1 MKSLGRLHVVIG
13 ICLLVASS
21 LFAAELPAGAGANWT
36 IESYVYNATKPID
49 FRLTNCTIGTAE
61 YHLVPG
67 GVVRAVADL
76 CGSGLGV
83 VPAPADAES
92 LSQLI
97 FDDGVT
103 HTSYPVPALERGT
116 SFGPVAPI
124 RVDAQFGTYLT
135 VYSDQ
140 AQTLTWTVY
149 GPDGSEVGRGD
160 AAASKGWSQ
169 SAIAVKVRSGSL
181 RVVAGCPA
189 FGICPAYPFL
199 GFVAVTDVRGGNAI
213 VTPLR

>member
-1 MKSLGRLHVVIG
+1 MKSLGRLFVVTG
-13 ICLLVASS
+13 ICLLIAST

-36 IESYVYNATKPID
+36 IESYVYNATKPVD
-49 FRLTNCTIGTAE
+49 FRLSNCTIGTVP
-61 YHLVPG
+61 YHVVPG
-67 GVVRAVADL
+67 GVVRAAADL

-83 VPAPADAES
+83 VPAPADAAS
-92 LSQLI
+92 GSQMI
-97 FDDGVT
+97 FDDGAT
-103 HTSYPVPALERGT
+103 HASYFVPALDRGV

-135 VYSDQ
+135 VYNDN

-149 GPDGSEVGRGD
+149 GPDGSEAGRGD
-160 AAASKGWSQ
+160 FAASKGWSQ
-169 SAIAVKVRSGSL
+169 TAIAVPVRSGSL
-181 RVVAGCPA
+181 KVVAGCPA

-213 VTPLR
+213 VTPLK